1 MEEDNQYQVME
12 VVEEVEV
19 VYQCQVVVVVEVVDY
34 QHQEV
39 EVEVLEEC
47 TELTSCRSRSV

>member
-1 MEEDNQYQVME
+1 MEEDNQHQVME

-19 VYQCQVVVVVEVVDY
+19 VYQYQVVVVEVVDY
-34 QHQEV
+34 QYQEV

>member
-12 VVEEVEV
+12 EVEV
-19 VYQCQVVVVVEVVDY
+19 VYQYQVVVVEVVDY
-34 QHQEV
+34 QYQEV